1 MDSIEQHY
9 FNLYVDMLQ
18 RQAVES
24 ELKVCPSCLE
34 SFRKLTTLESCKHE
48 FCEQCVK
55 EHLKSRVA
63 SGCRRIEDFFC
74 LIEGCNTAVSE
85 VELEKWL
92 DFEYFSKLTNKV
104 LFELDFL
111 CTKCRQ
117 RSQFKSNEELVCQGC
132 YTVFCKFC
140 KAEDHDGRCNTSTLY
155 FKEVRASIEDEEIG
169 YCPQCN
175 CPFMKDENCDH
186 VTCQNPDCGLEFCFY
201 CWVPFDSI
209 NWHGSMYHRQDCRNF
224 EDYGEDV
231 NFYDECPSCLKIR
244 EAEGEDRVC
253 DKPTKT
259 RVEFLEDL
267 LQLVQN

>member
-9 FNLYVDMLQ
+9 FNLYIDMLQ
-18 RQAVES
+18 RQAIES

-104 LFELDFL
+104 LF
-111 CTKCRQ
+111 
-117 RSQFKSNEELVCQGC
+117 
-132 YTVFCKFC
+132 
-140 KAEDHDGRCNTSTLY
+140 
-155 FKEVRASIEDEEIG
+155 
-169 YCPQCN
+169 
-175 CPFMKDENCDH
+175 
-186 VTCQNPDCGLEFCFY
+186 
-201 CWVPFDSI
+201 
-209 NWHGSMYHRQDCRNF
+209 
-224 EDYGEDV
+224 
-231 NFYDECPSCLKIR
+231 
-244 EAEGEDRVC
+244 
-253 DKPTKT
+253 
-259 RVEFLEDL
+259 
-267 LQLVQN
+267 